1 MLDILTCVGNGEISK
16 RSEQCSKYNI
26 AHKNLPKLETIV
38 NNELAQIHTWLCANK
53 LSLNIDKSNFVY
65 IILLKYLGITLDKKS
80 QLEKTYSINLEENKK
95 KYRYSNKNRYYV
107 NLEILIN
114 LYYSIVYP
122 LLTYCLVTWSNT

>member
-53 LSLNIDKSNFVY
+53 LSLNIDKSNFVLFHPAQRKLAAS
-65 IILLKYLGITLDKKS
+65 INLCINQMSLNEKDNIRYLGITLDKNLNWKKHIQS
-80 QLEKTYSINLEENKK
+80 ISKKIKRSIDILSKTVIM
-95 KYRYSNKNRYYV
+95 
-107 NLEILIN
+107 
-114 LYYSIVYP
+114 
-122 LLTYCLVTWSNT
+122 